1 MPSDKDVIIQLEKD
15 LAVLENTHEK
25 DIQTL
30 SDSIK
35 YSQEVT
41 NINLKFI
48 NKQLS
53 VIDTSIKTTF
63 ECVNDIKK
71 NYVPW
76 KIFKL
81 IIGILIG
88 LGALGG
94 GVTFYLG

>member
-1 MPSDKDVIIQLEKD
+1 MSSSKDIIYQLEKD
-15 LAVLENTHEK
+15 LAVLENTHQK

-30 SDSIK
+30 SNAIK
-35 YSQEVT
+35 YDQDVT
-41 NINLKFI
+41 NINLKHI
-48 NKQLS
+48 NRQLS
-53 VIDTSIKTTF
+53 SIDTSIKTTF
-63 ECVNDIKK
+63 KCVNDIKK